1 MWLIA
6 AGWSISITSPNE
18 KRGLGS
24 SSVYQNKNWCRN
36 LSNSIWVGLT
46 FLAALCLPCFVLAA
60 GGPTEWE
67 QTLAAAKKEGPPVI
81 GIPASSELRKAIGSR
96 FKEKFGIDIELFPSR
111 GPENVSRIIKEYSAG
126 VRYFDVLVA
135 GGATPLAM
143 VAAGAADEFQPYM
156 ILPEV
161 KDPKN
166 WWGGHI
172 WEDNVSTK
180 RYVYAFQCYTSET
193 FWQNAS
199 QVDPQEMRSFDDLLN
214 PKWKGRIGFL
224 DPRNPGSGQNTWAF
238 LWKVKG
244 EDFLAKLAQHDLLI
258 SQNQR
263 QLAES
268 LAKGKLAFTI
278 GLSHYSY
285 EPFIKAGLPV
295 KPVAKIKEGAHA
307 NNGSGVVAVV
317 KNPPHPNSTRVFV
330 NWLLGKE
337 GQELYGKAMLQGT
350 RRVDVDTQWLK
361 ESGIEACKDIMTVDD
376 YYRLE
381 THLESSV
388 NKLRK
393 PATALAEKLL
403 SRN

>member
-1 MWLIA
+1 MQLSNWF
-6 AGWSISITSPNE
+6 S
-18 KRGLGS
+18 LGS
-24 SSVYQNKNWCRN
+24 GVLLAVFLPSS
-36 LSNSIWVGLT
+36 L
-46 FLAALCLPCFVLAA
+46 LAADWQ
-60 GGPTEWE
+60 TEWE
-67 QTLAAAKKEGPPVI
+67 RTLASAKKEGTPVV
-81 GIPASSELRKAIGSR
+81 GIPASSELRKAIGTR

-111 GPENVSRIIKEYSAG
+111 GPENVTRIIKEYSAG
-126 VRYFDVLVA
+126 VRYFDILVA
-135 GGATPLAM
+135 GGATPLSM
-143 VAAGAADEFQPYM
+143 MAAGAADDFLPYM

-180 RYVYAFQCYTSET
+180 RYIYAFLCYTSET
-193 FWQNAS
+193 FWYNTS
-199 QVDPQEMRSFDDLLN
+199 QVDSQELRSFDDLLN

-224 DPRNPGSGQNTWAF
+224 DPRNPGSGQNTWTF

-244 EDFLAKLAQHDLLI
+244 EEFLAKLAQQDLLI
-258 SQNQR
+258 TQNQR
-263 QLAES
+263 QIADG

-295 KPVAKIKEGAHA
+295 KPVPNIKEGAHA
-307 NNGSGVVAVV
+307 NNGSGVVTVV
-317 KNPPHPNSTRVFV
+317 KNPPHPNATKVFV

-350 RRVDVDTQWLK
+350 RRLDVDTQWLK
-361 ESGIEACKDIMTVDD
+361 ESGIEGCKDIMTVED
-376 YYRLE
+376 YYRRE

-403 SRN
+403 SGN

>member
-1 MWLIA
+1 VRITEQRKGCYLLSSNW
-6 AGWSISITSPNE
+6 ISFGSGALLAVFLSSPL
-18 KRGLGS
+18 LGADW
-24 SSVYQNKNWCRN
+24 Q
-36 LSNSIWVGLT
+36 
-46 FLAALCLPCFVLAA
+46 
-60 GGPTEWE
+60 TEWE
-67 QTLAAAKKEGPPVI
+67 RTLAAAKKEGTPVV
-81 GIPASSELRKAIGSR
+81 GIPASSELRKAIGTR
-96 FKEKFGIDIELFPSR
+96 FKEKFGIDVELFPSR
-111 GPENVSRIIKEYSAG
+111 GPENVTRIIKEYSAG

-135 GGATPLAM
+135 GGATPLSM
-143 VAAGAADEFQPYM
+143 VAAGAADDFQPYM

-180 RYVYAFQCYTSET
+180 RYIYAFLCYTSET
-193 FWQNAS
+193 FWHNTS
-199 QVDPQEMRSFDDLLN
+199 QVEPQEMRSFDDLLN

-244 EDFLAKLAQHDLLI
+244 EEFLGKLVQQDLLI
-258 SQNQR
+258 TQNQR

-295 KPVAKIKEGAHA
+295 KPVPNIKEGAHA
-307 NNGSGVVAVV
+307 NNGSGVVTVV

-350 RRVDVDTQWLK
+350 RRLDVATQWLK
-361 ESGIEACKDIMTVDD
+361 ESGIEACKDIMTVED

>member
-1 MWLIA
+1 
-6 AGWSISITSPNE
+6 
-18 KRGLGS
+18 
-24 SSVYQNKNWCRN
+24 
-36 LSNSIWVGLT
+36 
-46 FLAALCLPCFVLAA
+46 
-60 GGPTEWE
+60 
-67 QTLAAAKKEGPPVI
+67 
-81 GIPASSELRKAIGSR
+81 
-96 FKEKFGIDIELFPSR
+96 
-111 GPENVSRIIKEYSAG
+111 
-126 VRYFDVLVA
+126 
-135 GGATPLAM
+135 
-143 VAAGAADEFQPYM
+143 
-156 ILPEV
+156 LPEV

-180 RYVYAFQCYTSET
+180 RHIYAFLCYTSET
-193 FWQNAS
+193 FWYNAGLVEPS
-199 QVDPQEMRSFDDLLN
+199 EMRSFDDLLN
-214 PKWKGRIGFL
+214 PKWKGRVGFL

-244 EDFLAKLAQHDLLI
+244 EEFLGKLVQQDLLFT
-258 SQNQR
+258 QNQR
-263 QLAES
+263 QLAEG

-285 EPFIKAGLPV
+285 DPFIKAGLRV
-295 KPVAKIKEGAHA
+295 KPVPNIKEGAHA
-307 NNGSGVVAVV
+307 NNGSGVVTVV
-317 KNPPHPNSTRVFV
+317 KNPPHPNATRVFV

-337 GQELYGKAMLQGT
+337 GQEIYGKAMLQGT

-403 SRN
+403 SKN

>member
-1 MWLIA
+1 VR
-6 AGWSISITSPNE
+6 ITE
-18 KRGLGS
+18 KRKGYDLLLSNWISFGSGALLAMFLS
-24 SSVYQNKNWCRN
+24 SS
-36 LSNSIWVGLT
+36 L
-46 FLAALCLPCFVLAA
+46 LAAD
-60 GGPTEWE
+60 GQTEWE
-67 QTLAAAKKEGPPVI
+67 RTLTAAKKEGTPVV
-81 GIPASSELRKAIGSR
+81 GIPASSELRKGIGTR
-96 FKEKFGIDIELFPSR
+96 FKEKFGIDVELFPSR
-111 GPENVSRIIKEYSAG
+111 GPENVTRIIKEYSAG

-135 GGATPLAM
+135 GGATPLSM
-143 VAAGAADEFQPYM
+143 VAAGAADDFQPYM

-180 RYVYAFQCYTSET
+180 RHIYAFLCYTSET
-193 FWQNAS
+193 FWYNAG
-199 QVDPQEMRSFDDLLN
+199 QIEPQEMRSFDDLLN

-244 EDFLAKLAQHDLLI
+244 EEFLGKLVQQDLLFT
-258 SQNQR
+258 QNQR
-263 QLAES
+263 QLAEG

-295 KPVAKIKEGAHA
+295 KPVPNIKEGAHA
-307 NNGSGVVAVV
+307 NNGSGVVTVV
-317 KNPPHPNSTRVFV
+317 KNPPHPNATKVFV

-337 GQELYGKAMLQGT
+337 GQEIYGKAMLQGT

-361 ESGIEACKDIMTVDD
+361 DSGIEACKDIMTVDD

-393 PATALAEKLL
+393 PATALADKLL

>member
-1 MWLIA
+1 MKLIQTRICSRVIVSWQRYA
-6 AGWSISITSPNE
+6 S
-18 KRGLGS
+18 
-24 SSVYQNKNWCRN
+24 
-36 LSNSIWVGLT
+36 
-46 FLAALCLPCFVLAA
+46 PCFLLGAD
-60 GGPTEWE
+60 GQRNGNELWL
-67 QTLAAAKKEGPPVI
+67 QQRKKGPPVI
-81 GIPASSELRKAIGSR
+81 GIPASSELRKAIGTR
-96 FKEKFGIDIELFPSR
+96 FKEKFGIDVELFPSR
-111 GPENVSRIIKEYSAG
+111 GPENVTRIIKEYSAG

-135 GGATPLAM
+135 GGATPLSM
-143 VAAGAADEFQPYM
+143 VAAGAADDFQPYM

-180 RYVYAFQCYTSET
+180 RHIYAFLCYTSET
-193 FWQNAS
+193 FWYNAG
-199 QVDPQEMRSFDDLLN
+199 QVEPSEMRSFDDLLN
-214 PKWKGRIGFL
+214 PKWKGRVGFL

-244 EDFLAKLAQHDLLI
+244 EEFLGKLAQQDLLFT
-258 SQNQR
+258 QNQR

-268 LAKGKLAFTI
+268 LAKGKASIYDRPQSLQLRTLYKSRA
-278 GLSHYSY
+278 
-285 EPFIKAGLPV
+285 AGQTGP
-295 KPVAKIKEGAHA
+295 KIKEGAHA
-307 NNGSGVVAVV
+307 NNGSGVVTVV
-317 KNPPHPNSTRVFV
+317 KNPPHPNATKVFV

-337 GQELYGKAMLQGT
+337 GQEIYGKAMLQGT
-350 RRVDVDTQWLK
+350 RRLDVDTQWLK
-361 ESGIEACKDIMTVDD
+361 ESGIEGCKDIMTVDD

-403 SRN
+403 NRN

>member
-1 MWLIA
+1 MIFSDETNAYFDSKDAGYGGPKESWRMKLSNRIA
-6 AGWSISITSPNE
+6 
-18 KRGLGS
+18 LGS
-24 SSVYQNKNWCRN
+24 SV
-36 LSNSIWVGLT
+36 
-46 FLAALCLPCFVLAA
+46 LAALCLPWVLLAA
-60 GGPTEWE
+60 DGQTEWE
-67 QTLAAAKKEGPPVI
+67 RTLAAAKKEGPPVI
-81 GIPASSELRKAIGSR
+81 GIPASSELRKAIGTS
-96 FKEKFGIDIELFPSR
+96 FKEKFSIDIELFPSR
-111 GPENVSRIIKEYSAG
+111 GPENVTRIIKEYSAG

-143 VAAGAADEFQPYM
+143 VAAGAADDFQPYM

-172 WEDNVSTK
+172 WEDNVSTR
-180 RYVYAFQCYTSET
+180 RYVYAFLCYTSET
-193 FWQNAS
+193 FWQNTS
-199 QVDPQEMRSFDDLLN
+199 QVEPQDMRSFDDLLN
-214 PKWKGRIGFL
+214 PKWKGRVGFL
-224 DPRNPGSGQNTWAF
+224 DPRNPGSGQNTWTF

-244 EDFLAKLAQHDLLI
+244 EEFLGKLVQQDLLI
-258 SQNQR
+258 TQNQR

-295 KPVAKIKEGAHA
+295 KPVPGIKEGAHA

-317 KNPPHPNSTRVFV
+317 KNPPHPNSTKVFI

-350 RRVDVDTQWLK
+350 RRLDVDTQWLK
-361 ESGIEACKDIMTVDD
+361 ESGIEGCKDIMAVED
-376 YYRLE
+376 YYRRE

>member
-1 MWLIA
+1 MKLSDW
-6 AGWSISITSPNE
+6 ISL
-18 KRGLGS
+18 GL
-24 SSVYQNKNWCRN
+24 SVLQ
-36 LSNSIWVGLT
+36 V
-46 FLAALCLPCFVLAA
+46 LCLPCFLPAA
-60 GGPTEWE
+60 DGQTEWE
-67 QTLAAAKKEGPPVI
+67 QTLAAAKKEGAPVI
-81 GIPASSELRKAIGSR
+81 GIPASSELRKAIGTR

-111 GPENVSRIIKEYSAG
+111 GPENVTRIIKEYSAG

-143 VAAGAADEFQPYM
+143 VAAGAADDFQPYM

-161 KDPKN
+161 KEAKN

-180 RYVYAFQCYTSET
+180 KYIYAFLCYTSET
-193 FWQNAS
+193 FWHNTS
-199 QVDPQEMRSFDDLLN
+199 QVEPQEMRSFDDLFN

-244 EDFLAKLAQHDLLI
+244 EEFLGKLVQQDLLI
-258 SQNQR
+258 TQNQR
-263 QLAES
+263 QIADA

-295 KPVAKIKEGAHA
+295 KPVPNIKEGAHA
-307 NNGSGVVAVV
+307 NNGSGVVTVV
-317 KNPPHPNSTRVFV
+317 KNPPHPNSTKVFI

-350 RRVDVDTQWLK
+350 RRLDVDTQWLK
-361 ESGIEACKDIMTVDD
+361 ESGIEGCKDIMTVED
-376 YYRLE
+376 YYRRE

-393 PATALAEKLL
+393 PATALAERLL